1 MQITENSGNLQDKI
15 EKTDNDKINPSHVT
29 NIDHAR
35 ENTSYSKSNT
45 SRQHKEHKK
54 LAYIIGDSMV
64 KDVDGYLLTGSINS
78 NSIVKVC
85 LFVSANILDI

>member
-15 EKTDNDKINPSHVT
+15 EKTDNDKINPSHVR

-85 LFVSANILDI
+85 LFVSAKILDI

>member
-15 EKTDNDKINPSHVT
+15 EKTDNDKINPSHGT

-45 SRQHKEHKK
+45 SWQHKEHKK

-85 LFVSANILDI
+85 LFVSAKILDI

>member
-45 SRQHKEHKK
+45 SRQYKEHKK

-85 LFVSANILDI
+85 LFVSAKILDI